1 MVFVLSFVKILVP
14 YILGDNWL
22 GGAEEGEGGLP
33 QFMEAE
39 ILYMREIILN
49 IITKFFI

>member
-22 GGAEEGEGGLP
+22 GGAGGGLP